1 MKDDL
6 IKCALFC
13 LPKLAS
19 RPPPSELADLVWTC
33 LRCNFMRMRWRM
45 CCDGDKYVSAW
56 AGAGTGRAGTHSDP
70 HCDFLAWLR
79 AGGNILPT
87 TGVFKQKTF

>member
-1 MKDDL
+1 
-6 IKCALFC
+6 
-13 LPKLAS
+13 
-19 RPPPSELADLVWTC
+19 
-33 LRCNFMRMRWRM
+33 M
-45 CCDGDKYVSAW
+45 CCDGDKYVSACAG

-87 TGVFKQKTF
+87 TGRKFRVFLNRKPKLNTFYFSCSKHLNFDP

>member
-1 MKDDL
+1 
-6 IKCALFC
+6 
-13 LPKLAS
+13 
-19 RPPPSELADLVWTC
+19 
-33 LRCNFMRMRWRM
+33 M
-45 CCDGDKYVSAW
+45 CCDGDKYVSAC

-87 TGVFKQKTF
+87 TGDFQQKT